1 MIIKER
7 SNIMKTHIKILMIL
21 SLMLSPL
28 FSGCSGGQNPV
39 RIVFP
44 PEFGGSDQPQNA
56 ANPKRFEEQNSAHAD
71 AIEKALEMSE
81 KCSKLTAET
90 TELQKQNENL
100 QQEKQLLSSKLQQ
113 TKAELERTQKELSQA
128 NDLIMETR
136 VELNDWKSDV
146 LGFREEMRQAD
157 IAQLQ
162 ALKKIVELLG
172 GEVPQQLAVA
182 DDAVQTQ
189 PTLTDPNTMQ

>member
-1 MIIKER
+1 
-7 SNIMKTHIKILMIL
+7 MKTHVKILMML
-21 SLMLSPL
+21 SLLLAPL

-44 PEFGGSDQPQNA
+44 PEFGGNDQPQSA
-56 ANPKRFEEQNSAHAD
+56 ANPKRFEEQNSAQAD

-81 KCSKLTAET
+81 KCSKLTAEAA
-90 TELQKQNENL
+90 ELQKQNENL
-100 QQEKQLLSSKLQQ
+100 RQEKQQLNSKLQQ
-113 TKAELERTQKELSQA
+113 TQDELERTQKELSQA

-157 IAQLQ
+157 IAQLET
-162 ALKKIVELLG
+162 LKKIVELLG

-182 DDAVQTQ
+182 DDAARKQ
-189 PTLTDPNTMQ
+189 PALADPNTMQ

>member
-1 MIIKER
+1 
-7 SNIMKTHIKILMIL
+7 MKTHVKMLMIL
-21 SLMLSPL
+21 SLIPAPL
-28 FSGCSGGQNPV
+28 FTGCSGGQNPV

-44 PEFGGSDQPQNA
+44 PEFGDHEQPQSA
-56 ANPKRFEEQNSAHAD
+56 ANPKRFEEQNNAQAD

-81 KCSKLTAET
+81 KCEKLTADSAELKKKNE
-90 TELQKQNENL
+90 ELQQKN
-100 QQEKQLLSSKLQQ
+100 QQLSGKLQQ
-113 TKAELERTQKELSQA
+113 TQTELERTQKELSQA

-157 IAQLQ
+157 IAQLET
-162 ALKKIVELLG
+162 LKKIVELLG

-182 DDAVQTQ
+182 DDAARKQ
-189 PTLTDPNTMQ
+189 PALADPNTMQ